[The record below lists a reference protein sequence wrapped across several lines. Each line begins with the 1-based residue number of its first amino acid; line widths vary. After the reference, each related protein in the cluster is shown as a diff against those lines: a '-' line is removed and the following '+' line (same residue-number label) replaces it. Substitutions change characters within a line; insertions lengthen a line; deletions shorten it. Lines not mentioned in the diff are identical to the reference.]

1 VKQKRI
7 DQLNDVALVIT
18 AKTWRGIC
26 MGFRA
31 DGEPAGSNTSWSQ
44 WRKLV
49 GIVKTN
55 GKPTGQ
61 YMITRRDA
69 FLLLVRSRLDRICG
83 DLGIATPRVKAIN
96 IFNLEDI
103 ANQWIEQVGGDTWE
117 SAINNLA
124 GSGNDIPGD
133 QLAEVIREWLGK
145 PISIR
150 TIRRKCR
157 KVGIRFSMKRSYT
170 PAQMQ
175 RVLKVIQ

>member
-1 VKQKRI
+1 MEQKRI
-7 DQLNDVALVIT
+7 DQLNDTALVIT

-26 MGFRA
+26 MGFRP
-31 DGEPAGSNTSWSQ
+31 DGEPAGSNSSWSQ

-49 GIVKTN
+49 GIVKKN

-83 DLGIATPRVKAIN
+83 DLQIATPRVKALN
-96 IFNLEDI
+96 IFVLETI
-103 ANQWIEQVGGDTWE
+103 ANDWIEQVGGDTWE
-117 SAINNLA
+117 AAINNLA
-124 GSGNDIPGD
+124 GDGTEIPGS
-133 QLAEVIREWLGK
+133 QLAEVIREWMGK

-157 KVGIRFSMKRSYT
+157 KVGIRFSMKRRYS

-175 RVLKVIQ
+175 RVFKVIQ